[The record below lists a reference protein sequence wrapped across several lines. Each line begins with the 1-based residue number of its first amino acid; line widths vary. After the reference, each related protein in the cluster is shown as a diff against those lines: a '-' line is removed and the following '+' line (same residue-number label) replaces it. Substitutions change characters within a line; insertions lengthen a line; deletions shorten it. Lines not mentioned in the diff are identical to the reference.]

1 MNENKVLVN
10 VVVPIIDKKFDVLFP
25 INKKIGNIL
34 KLVDEAL
41 ENLDDYYEKMS
52 TRNLYNKFTGQRYML
67 DSYVADTDIRNGT
80 ILILM

>member
-10 VVVPIIDKKFDVLFP
+10 VVVPIIDRKFDILFP
-25 INKKIGNIL
+25 VNKKIGNIL
-34 KLVDEAL
+34 KLVDGAL
-41 ENLDDYYEKMS
+41 ENLDDYYEKEN

-67 DSYVADTDIRNGT
+67 DTYIVDTDIRNGT